1 MSFVE
6 VVKEGTMNRPHGKL
20 SEGARKEEDKGMGED
35 HKNFHR
41 EGDFRRPQRQEGGGG
56 ENFNTSFRGVGETQG
71 SLAISRVE
79 SLKKEILTGLLDME
93 ISLEGAF
100 F

>member
-1 MSFVE
+1 MGSCLRV
-6 VVKEGTMNRPHGKL
+6 L
-20 SEGARKEEDKGMGED
+20 ARKKTKVWVRITRTFIERGILGD
-35 HKNFHR
+35 HKGKR
-41 EGDFRRPQRQEGGGG
+41 G